1 MFIRRVSSYKCL
13 WLQDRCAEESV
24 GGVKSCACWLNY
36 LKRIVDP
43 QVAGSVSELVGS
55 VYCVV

>member
-1 MFIRRVSSYKCL
+1 M
-13 WLQDRCAEESV
+13 

-55 VYCVV
+55 VYWVVSCRFVTVGAVSCEQVGL